1 MASIGTNDTDYD
13 VRYVL
18 EIDGSDAGVIIQDGR
33 QVRFFATSPIYAHLD
48 RALFRSPDQAER
60 ACQRARSARATE
72 MTAASGRPARL
83 GLVTYSRD
91 QLDHPFAT
99 NSNGDWDA
107 AATVGG

>member
-1 MASIGTNDTDYD
+1 MASIGTNDTEYD

-18 EIDGSDAGVIIQDGR
+18 EIDGSDAGVIVQDGR

-60 ACQRARSARATE
+60 ACRR
-72 MTAASGRPARL
+72 ARL

-91 QLDHPFAT
+91 QLDRPIAT
-99 NSNGDWDA
+99 NANGDWDA
-107 AATVGG
+107 TATVGG

>member
-1 MASIGTNDTDYD
+1 MASNGTADTD

-18 EIDGSDAGVIIQDGR
+18 EIDGTDAGVIVQDGR

-48 RALFRSPDQAER
+48 RALFRSPGQAEH
-60 ACQRARSARATE
+60 ACRR
-72 MTAASGRPARL
+72 ARL

-91 QLDHPFAT
+91 QLDRPPTT